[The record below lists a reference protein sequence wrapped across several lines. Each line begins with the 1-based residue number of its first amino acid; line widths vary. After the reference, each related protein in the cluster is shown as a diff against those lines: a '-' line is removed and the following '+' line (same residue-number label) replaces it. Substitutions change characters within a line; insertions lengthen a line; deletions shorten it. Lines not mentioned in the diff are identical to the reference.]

1 LDKIMKNLTTLLR
14 LVSLLTLILLAWTL
28 AHAQI
33 TPSADTYTN
42 STSPTTNY
50 GSKTLLDVD
59 GATQVT
65 YVQFN
70 LTSIPAG
77 AIISQATLKLYVNS
91 VTTAGSFNV
100 DYVNGT
106 WAENTITA
114 NLAPALGGTIASGVA
129 ITTSDKNQ
137 YILVTVT
144 SAVVGWLNGT
154 QANDGIALVADGS
167 FNATFDSKESTTTSH
182 PAELDIVF
190 AGSGGGTITGVLT
203 GSGSGL
209 TGGGTSG
216 TLNLSLSTGC
226 ATNQVLQW
234 NGHAWICAAAG
245 TGTISG
251 VTAGTDL
258 TGGGTSGTVTLNLD
272 TTKVAQLNAANTFT
286 GNQTVNGNLSATGL
300 VSASS
305 YQIGSSLF
313 AFGSST
319 NANAFLGFSGNPS
332 MTGTANTAIGSGAL
346 ESNASGSANTASGAG
361 SLFFNTIGTYD
372 TANGFASLYENTT
385 GLYNTATGYEALFAN
400 TSGESNTAS
409 GSEALQNNKTGAGNT
424 AVGFNSGFAIDSSFI
439 SGSNNTFLGLGTAI
453 PTGSLN
459 NATAIGSYAFVA
471 ESNALVL
478 GSIKGVN
485 NALANTKVGIGTASP
500 QAELDVAGSSLETFI
515 GDPGCGTHPFAG
527 LGFGSTGLSS
537 CQNYSMV
544 GDGVN
549 TYVAAP
555 TGSIY
560 FRTSSNAV
568 TAMTIDVNG
577 NVNIPGTLSKGSGSF
592 KIDHPLDPANKYLY
606 HSFVE
611 SPDMMNVYNGN
622 VVTDKRGMATV
633 TLPNYFEALN
643 QDFRYQLT
651 VIGQFSQAIVA
662 KEIRSNRFT
671 IKTSKP
677 GVKVSWQVTGIR
689 HDVYAD
695 AHRIEVEVEK
705 PPQEQGR
712 YLHPDLFGAPAEQ
725 AIGYLAPPV
734 PTQPVVQVR
743 TADESLQGPPA
754 PKLK

>member
-1 LDKIMKNLTTLLR
+1 MKNLTTQLR
-14 LVSLLTLILLAWTL
+14 LVSLLTLILLAWTP
-28 AHAQI
+28 AYTQI

-42 STSPTTNY
+42 SAAPTTNY

-70 LTSIPAG
+70 LASIPAG
-77 AIISQATLKLYVNS
+77 ASVSQATLKLYVNS

-114 NLAPALGGTIASGVA
+114 NLAPALGSTIASGVA
-129 ITTSDKNQ
+129 ITAADKNQ
-137 YILVTVT
+137 YILINVTP
-144 SAVVGWLNGT
+144 AVVGWLNGT

-190 AGSGGGTITGVLT
+190 SGSGGGGTITGVLT

-216 TLNLSLSTGC
+216 TLNLSLSTAC

-286 GNQTVNGNLSATGL
+286 GNQTVNGNLAATGL
-300 VSASS
+300 VSGSS

-332 MTGTANTAIGSGAL
+332 MTGTANTATGVSAL
-346 ESNASGSANTASGAG
+346 ESNTLGYSNTASGFG
-361 SLFFNTIGTYD
+361 SLKSNNIGTD
-372 TANGFASLYENTT
+372 NTASGYGSLYNNTS
-385 GLYNTATGYEALFAN
+385 GGYNTATGFEALFAN
-400 TSGESNTAS
+400 ISGESNTAS
-409 GSEALQNNKTGAGNT
+409 GSEALQNNSTGAGNT
-424 AVGFNSGFAIDSSFI
+424 AVGFNSGFATDNSFI

-459 NATAIGSYAFVA
+459 NATAIGAYAFVA

-485 NALANTKVGIGTASP
+485 NAMANTKVGIGTASP
-500 QAELDVAGSSLETFI
+500 LAELDVAGSSLETFI

-544 GDGVN
+544 GDGVS

-560 FRTSSNAV
+560 FRTNSNAV

-622 VVTDKRGMATV
+622 VVTDQRGMATV

-689 HDVYAD
+689 HDAYAD

-705 PPQEQGR
+705 PRQEQGR

-734 PTQPVVQVR
+734 PTHPVAQVG
-743 TADESLQGPPA
+743 TAVESLPGPPA
-754 PKLK
+754 QLK

>member
-1 LDKIMKNLTTLLR
+1 MKNRTTQLR
-14 LVSLLTLILLAWTL
+14 LVSLLTLILLAWTP
-28 AHAQI
+28 AYTQI
-33 TPSADTYTN
+33 TPSADAYTN
-42 STSPTTNY
+42 SAAPTTNY

-65 YVQFN
+65 YVRFN
-70 LTSIPAG
+70 LASIPAG
-77 AIISQATLKLYVNS
+77 SSVSQATLKLYVNS

-100 DYVNGT
+100 DYVSGT

-129 ITTSDKNQ
+129 ITTADKNQ
-137 YILVTVT
+137 YILVNVT
-144 SAVVGWLNGT
+144 PAVVGWLGGT
-154 QANDGIALVADGS
+154 QANDGVALVADGS

-190 AGSGGGTITGVLT
+190 AGSGGGGTITGVLT
-203 GSGSGL
+203 GSASGL

-216 TLNLSLSTGC
+216 TLNLSLSTAC

-286 GNQTVNGNLSATGL
+286 GNQTVSGNLAATGL
-300 VSASS
+300 VSGSS

-319 NANAFLGFSGNPS
+319 NANAFLGFSGNLS
-332 MTGTANTAIGSGAL
+332 MTGTANTATGVSAL
-346 ESNASGSANTASGAG
+346 ETNTLGYSNTASGFG
-361 SLFFNTIGTYD
+361 SLKSNNIGTD
-372 TANGFASLYENTT
+372 NTASGYGSLYNNTS
-385 GLYNTATGYEALFAN
+385 GGYNTAAGYEALFAN
-400 TSGESNTAS
+400 VSGESNTAS
-409 GSEALQNNKTGAGNT
+409 GSEALQNNSTGAGNT
-424 AVGFNSGFAIDSSFI
+424 AVGFNSGFATDNSFI

-459 NATAIGSYAFVA
+459 NATAIGAYAFVA

-485 NALANTKVGIGTASP
+485 NGMANTKVGVGTASP
-500 QAELDVAGSSLETFI
+500 QAELDIAGSSLETFI

-544 GDGVN
+544 GDGVD

-560 FRTSSNAV
+560 FRTNSNAV

-622 VVTDKRGMATV
+622 VVTDQRGMATV
-633 TLPNYFEALN
+633 TLPSYFEALN

-671 IKTSKP
+671 IRTSKP
-677 GVKVSWQVTGIR
+677 LVKVSWQVTGIR
-689 HDVYAD
+689 HDAYAD

-705 PPQEQGR
+705 PQQEQGR

-725 AIGYLAPPV
+725 AIDYLAPPAPMRSV
-734 PTQPVVQVR
+734 AQVGH
-743 TADESLQGPPA
+743 ESFEAPPA
-754 PKLK
+754 QLK